1 MEEIQGAAERAV
13 RDMLRTIYKSTD
25 GKPLE
30 AVDYMDDGT
39 PIQLRVSID
48 ESSGGAIFD
57 FEGTGPE
64 AYGEIPIIESHG
76 DQIRNQVLTHVRQL
90 ERTDSDLPLRNY
102 FRAPVHG

>member
-1 MEEIQGAAERAV
+1 
-13 RDMLRTIYKSTD
+13 MLRTIYKSTD

-64 AYGEIPIIESHG
+64 AYGEIPSIKSHG
-76 DQIRNQVLTHVRQL
+76 DHQEPSANTCQATGTHR
-90 ERTDSDLPLRNY
+90 
-102 FRAPVHG
+102 